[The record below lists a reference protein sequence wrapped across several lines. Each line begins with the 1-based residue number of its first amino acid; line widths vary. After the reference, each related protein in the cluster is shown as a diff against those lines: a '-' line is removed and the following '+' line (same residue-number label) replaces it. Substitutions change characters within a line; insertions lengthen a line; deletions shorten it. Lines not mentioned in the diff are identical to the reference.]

1 VHPATRSS
9 RERPAAEI
17 RYYRTECRS
26 FAPVF
31 AAAAVLAVALG
42 LANVAVARG
51 LLAST
56 DGSAAPPSR
65 KAVASP
71 RGAAKPRQV
80 AQSHKVRPVV
90 RASAGAGSGR
100 TIGAIN
106 PKVPGLTTFRGNLTR
121 SYYGEGPVP
130 HAAPRVLWRYPRSG
144 GMCSRSTDETG
155 TSTWCGVGWTGQP
168 NVIPHAGGKV
178 ELRFGAYDR
187 GYHFLDAGTGTP
199 MRATLMTGD
208 LAKGSATSDPDG
220 YPLYY
225 GGSRD
230 NKLRVI
236 ALDRGRPA
244 VLWQIDANTSV
255 PTVVWNND
263 WDGAPLIVG
272 DYLLEGGENSWFY
285 VVKLNRGYDRHG
297 KVRVRPKIVL
307 RVPSWDG
314 RLLANRADRAFSIEN
329 SVAFHKGI
337 AYFANSA
344 GLVQGWDIRHVLKGG
359 TTAKRVFRFWTGDD
373 TDATIVVDGQGFLY
387 VASELEQFTDRSAR
401 EGQLMKLN
409 PRRPGNPVVWSVPL
423 RAIGRGGKGGSWS
436 TPALDRGM
444 VYVATNAG
452 GVVGVDRRSGR
463 VRWTL
468 PLSGPTWGS
477 PVVVD
482 GVLLEGDCRGAL
494 HAFDVSRQGRLPREL
509 WSIKLGGCIES
520 TPAVW
525 KGRVYVG
532 TRGGTMVALG

>member
-1 VHPATRSS
+1 
-9 RERPAAEI
+9 
-17 RYYRTECRS
+17 
-26 FAPVF
+26 
-31 AAAAVLAVALG
+31 
-42 LANVAVARG
+42 
-51 LLAST
+51 
-56 DGSAAPPSR
+56 
-65 KAVASP
+65 
-71 RGAAKPRQV
+71 
-80 AQSHKVRPVV
+80 
-90 RASAGAGSGR
+90 
-100 TIGAIN
+100 
-106 PKVPGLTTFRGNLTR
+106 
-121 SYYGEGPVP
+121 
-130 HAAPRVLWRYPRSG
+130 
-144 GMCSRSTDETG
+144 
-155 TSTWCGVGWTGQP
+155 
-168 NVIPHAGGKV
+168 
-178 ELRFGAYDR
+178 
-187 GYHFLDAGTGTP
+187 
-199 MRATLMTGD
+199 
-208 LAKGSATSDPDG
+208 
-220 YPLYY
+220 
-225 GGSRD
+225 
-230 NKLRVI
+230 
-236 ALDRGRPA
+236 
-244 VLWQIDANTSV
+244 LWQIDANTSV
-255 PTVVWNND
+255 PRVVWNND

-329 SVAFHKGI
+329 SVAFHRGI

-344 GLVQGWDIRHVLKGG
+344 GLVQGWDIRNVLKGG

-387 VASELEQFTDRSAR
+387 VASELEQFTARSAR
-401 EGQLMKLN
+401 EGQLIKLN
-409 PRRPGNPVVWSVPL
+409 PRRPETPVVWSVPL
-423 RAIGRGGKGGSWS
+423 RGIGRGGKGGSWS

-452 GVVGVDRRSGR
+452 GVVGVDRRSGK

-494 HAFDVSRQGRLPREL
+494 HAFDVSRQGRLPRKL
-509 WSIKLGGCIES
+509 WSISLGGCIES

-532 TRGGTMVALG
+532 TRGGAMVALG